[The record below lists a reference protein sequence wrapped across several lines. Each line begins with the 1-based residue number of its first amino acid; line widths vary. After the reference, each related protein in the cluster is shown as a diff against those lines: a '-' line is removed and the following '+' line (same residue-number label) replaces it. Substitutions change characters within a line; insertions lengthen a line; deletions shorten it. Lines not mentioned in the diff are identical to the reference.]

1 MSTLIIIYIKKEKL
15 MLKLD
20 SLKYP
25 FIYSSLEIFKEIKWK
40 RQE

>member
-1 MSTLIIIYIKKEKL
+1 

-25 FIYSSLEIFKEIKWK
+25 FIYPSLEIFKEIKWK